1 MKTRWMIKATIIA
14 TVLVCLTAC
23 GGQEPSGSGTNS
35 KPDSEVPSVPS
46 EPENEDK
53 DKTLCYEGNK
63 WYLIQNGELWGMGNT
78 SGEELSGKV
87 IIPSNVEGNVI
98 TSIPSSSYVFR
109 NKTLITEI
117 VLPDTLNNLPNGIF
131 WGCDKLKKVR
141 LPRNLTVIPG
151 SAFYGC
157 KSLVEI
163 TLPDETY
170 KIGEHAFDGCI
181 SLKKIVV
188 PAKVSMLDNGAFRGC
203 EGLEEVYLP
212 KSLKYIGIQVF
223 PYKWSLKKV
232 YFAGNREEWDTIE
245 FPAYGGDRDALEN
258 IMIFEE

>member
-35 KPDSEVPSVPS
+35 KPDSEVPSEVPSVPS

-98 TSIPSSSYVFR
+98 TSIPSSSYIFR

-157 KSLVEI
+157 KS
-163 TLPDETY
+163 
-170 KIGEHAFDGCI
+170 
-181 SLKKIVV
+181 
-188 PAKVSMLDNGAFRGC
+188 
-203 EGLEEVYLP
+203 
-212 KSLKYIGIQVF
+212 
-223 PYKWSLKKV
+223 
-232 YFAGNREEWDTIE
+232 
-245 FPAYGGDRDALEN
+245 
-258 IMIFEE
+258 